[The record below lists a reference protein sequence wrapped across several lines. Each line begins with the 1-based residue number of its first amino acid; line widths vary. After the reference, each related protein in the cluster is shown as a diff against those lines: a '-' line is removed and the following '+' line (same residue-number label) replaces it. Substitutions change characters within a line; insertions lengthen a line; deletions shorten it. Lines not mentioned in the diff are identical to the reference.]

1 MMNKNIY
8 AIMLV
13 LMISSPVKGEVVEFE
28 CRNLE
33 NTQYTSSLFIDTELK
48 LAAYN
53 QFDVVEL
60 RFIDWR
66 SDAISWQQRIGRVGG
81 SASRLMFMI
90 FQPDYRL
97 TVTTYRFLATGPEHS
112 TEEYLCISD
121 LLNLRQVMRRPV
133 E

>member
-1 MMNKNIY
+1 MINKNIH

-13 LMISSPVKGEVVEFE
+13 LMMSSPVKGEVVEFE

-33 NTQYTSSLFIDTELK
+33 NTQYTNSLFIDPELK
-48 LAAYN
+48 IAAYD
-53 QFDVVEL
+53 QFDVAEL
-60 RFIDWR
+60 QFIDWR
-66 SDAISWQQRIGRVGG
+66 SDAISWQQRIGQVGG
-81 SASRLMFMI
+81 SSSRLMFII

-97 TVTTYRFLATGPEHS
+97 TVTTYRFLATGPAHL

-121 LLNLRQVMRRPV
+121 VLNLRQVMRGPV